1 MYTRAQELWRAPV
14 LYPSC
19 LWEKHH
25 AHNAKKAA
33 VENSVRYTHDALSAC
48 ALETRRETISQKTQV
63 LLEET

>member
-1 MYTRAQELWRAPV
+1 MYTRAQELWRVPV

-33 VENSVRYTHDALSAC
+33 VENSVHYTHDALSAC
-48 ALETRRETISQKTQV
+48 ALETRRETIYQKTQV